1 MKTDNCVMFLEDKKF
16 FDSGD
21 DELIREFLSEERGSV
36 ILATNKVAD
45 FWSIYRN
52 GKPPKELRWYV
63 SKIAWGMATAQSQID
78 EEINKLKSAGL
89 DFLK

>member
-1 MKTDNCVMFLEDKKF
+1 MKTDNCIMFLEDKKF

-21 DELIREFLSEERGSV
+21 DELIREFLSEEAGNI
-36 ILATNKVAD
+36 ILATGKVAD
-45 FWSIYRN
+45 FWSIYQN

-63 SKIAWGMATAQSQID
+63 SKIAWTAAQSQID